1 MTWKL
6 YAFTSGGAVIFAAV
20 AAIVAPTPRTQSAP
34 VATPQAIDSSGAVVD
49 LGAQAERLRA
59 KLAEVSTY
67 RQPSRDAFRFGAA
80 SRRVVES
87 APPAVTELPPA
98 VITPSRPPYAL
109 AGMATTMVDGV
120 AQRTAIL
127 SSLQGVSLVK
137 EGDLLDAGY
146 RVTSIADDAVTLEST
161 SDGSTSTLRLPSN

>member
-20 AAIVAPTPRTQSAP
+20 AAMVAPTERTDSTP
-34 VATPQAIDSSGAVVD
+34 VAIPQAVDQSGTVVD

-67 RQPSRDAFRFGAA
+67 RQPSRDAFRFGAGP
-80 SRRVVES
+80 RRVVES
-87 APPAVTELPPA
+87 APPAVTELPPI
-98 VITPSRPPYAL
+98 ITPSRPPYAL
-109 AGMATTMVDGV
+109 AGMAITMEGGV

-146 RVTSIADDAVTLEST
+146 RVTTIADDTVTLEST
-161 SDGSTSTLRLPSN
+161 SDGSQSTLRLTSN